1 MDITKMIWHI
11 IWNNT
16 IYGCGIYE
24 CILLYTIRIWY
35 GTVIEDILWIY
46 KPTVFNIGEIETVI
60 YIWLYLVCQRWDTK
74 WRLLPG
80 KKAKSIMGDMII
92 NVFLKLGYTLY
103 IYTHMVILMPGNSW
117 LKSGFRGS
125 LFSNIPTW
133 CFPETKLLIK

>member
-1 MDITKMIWHI
+1 MIWHI

-35 GTVIEDILWIY
+35 GTVIEDILGIY
-46 KPTVFNIGEIETVI
+46 KPTIFNIGEIETAI
-60 YIWLYLVCQRWDTK
+60 YIWYVKVVGIRSGDFYQEK
-74 WRLLPG
+74 RLKHYGRYDHQCVSETGVYP
-80 KKAKSIMGDMII
+80 
-92 NVFLKLGYTLY
+92 VY

-117 LKSGFRGS
+117 LKIGFRGS